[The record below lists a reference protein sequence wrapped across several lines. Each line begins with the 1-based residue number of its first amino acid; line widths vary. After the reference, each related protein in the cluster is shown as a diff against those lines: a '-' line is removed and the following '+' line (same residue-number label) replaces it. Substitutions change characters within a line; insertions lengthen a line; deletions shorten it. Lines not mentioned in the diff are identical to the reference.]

1 MMSAG
6 AACRGGRLSRCG
18 MYASGYLAWLW
29 RAFPV
34 ACGQLCLASHLAG
47 LWGFPVAL
55 PAVSLNAHADG
66 WRVSGMMS
74 AAYIGGRLLV
84 LGLVSG
90 VITIPNVPKRGFNF
104 ASVVIIDSLII
115 SIFSVFNVS

>member
-1 MMSAG
+1 MWNVCQRLPCRAVAG
-6 AACRGGRLSRCG
+6 FPCRLWATMPCKPFGGH
-18 MYASGYLAWLW
+18 
-29 RAFPV
+29 V
-34 ACGQLCLASHLAG
+34 
-47 LWGFPVAL
+47 GFPVAL

-66 WRVSGMMS
+66 WQVSGMMS

-115 SIFSVFNVS
+115 SIFSVINVS

>member
-1 MMSAG
+1 MCQRLP
-6 AACRGGRLSRCG
+6 CR
-18 MYASGYLAWLW
+18 A
-29 RAFPV
+29 V
-34 ACGQLCLASHLAG
+34 A
-47 LWGFPVAL
+47 GFPYRLWATMSCKPFGGLVGFLVAL